1 MADDEE
7 YEVIPSGI
15 IPGQVAKVLTI
26 LALPAGESF
35 TDPEHERLVTT
46 INYSSTEEST
56 TESHVLA
63 VEKRPRGL
71 RRCLSKNLIVCL
83 SLWILF
89 VMLTM
94 AYSTINPFFPQVV
107 STMHVGQGGINCM
120 RIQTLNESQ
129 ATDCW

>member
-63 VEKRPRGL
+63 VEKRPRVL

-83 SLWILF
+83 NLWILF
-89 VMLTM
+89 ILLNM

-107 STMHVGQGGINCM
+107 STGLVEHACMHIA
-120 RIQTLNESQ
+120 RSLTDTL
-129 ATDCW
+129 